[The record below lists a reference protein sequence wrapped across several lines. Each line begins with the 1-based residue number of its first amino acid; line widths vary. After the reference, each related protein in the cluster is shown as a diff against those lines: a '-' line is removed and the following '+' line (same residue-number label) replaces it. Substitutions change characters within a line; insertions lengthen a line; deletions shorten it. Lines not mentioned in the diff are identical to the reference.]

1 MMLMK
6 LYKTTDRDNV
16 IRKTLTNETE
26 YQIKFKDR
34 ADVRTPIIMLKSDT
48 FIDSNYAYIPDF
60 GRYYFIRNVQVFPNK
75 IYQLTLR
82 CDVLQSFMTDIL
94 NSVATIIKSENGN
107 KYIDENYVREVRKN
121 VSTVDFQ
128 KPFKSYDE
136 PEYILITGKGAV

>member
-1 MMLMK
+1 
-6 LYKTTDRDNV
+6 
-16 IRKTLTNETE
+16 
-26 YQIKFKDR
+26 
-34 ADVRTPIIMLKSDT
+34 
-48 FIDSNYAYIPDF
+48 
-60 GRYYFIRNVQVFPNK
+60 
-75 IYQLTLR
+75 
-82 CDVLQSFMTDIL
+82 MTDIL

>member
-1 MMLMK
+1 MLMK

-48 FIDSNYAYIPDF
+48 FIDSNNAYIPDF

-82 CDVLQSFMTDIL
+82 CDVLQSFMNDIL
-94 NSVATIIKSENGN
+94 NSVATIIKS
-107 KYIDENYVREVRKN
+107 ENYVREVRKN